1 MFDNR
6 SVFYD
11 WSRNVMSR
19 QRNWEMILTF
29 QEPSNMYKTEVYQ
42 GLTLEQIND
51 AVEKKFEENNI
62 IGMTMRSIPVDSVA
76 LQSHNKYLNGK
87 GL

>member
-1 MFDNR
+1 MT
-6 SVFYD
+6 
-11 WSRNVMSR
+11 R

-42 GLTLEQIND
+42 GLTLEQINE
-51 AVEKKFEENNI
+51 AMERKFEDNKI
-62 IGMTMRSIPVDSVA
+62 IGMTMRTMPMDVIA
-76 LQSHNKYLNGK
+76 LESHNKYLNGK

>member
-1 MFDNR
+1 MNA
-6 SVFYD
+6 
-11 WSRNVMSR
+11 

-42 GLTLEQIND
+42 GLTFKQSYD
-51 AVEKKFEENNI
+51 AVESKFEKNKI
-62 IGMTMRSIPVDSVA
+62 IGMTMRSMPMDSVA
-76 LQSHNKYLNGK
+76 LQSHNKYLNGE

>member
-1 MFDNR
+1 MT
-6 SVFYD
+6 
-11 WSRNVMSR
+11 R

-42 GLTLEQIND
+42 GLTLEQINE
-51 AVEKKFEENNI
+51 AMERKFEENRI
-62 IGMTMRSIPVDSVA
+62 IGMTMRTMPMDVVA
-76 LQSHNKYLNGK
+76 LESHNKYLNGK

>member
-1 MFDNR
+1 MT
-6 SVFYD
+6 
-11 WSRNVMSR
+11 R

-42 GLTLEQIND
+42 GLTLEQINE
-51 AVEKKFEENNI
+51 AMERKFEDNKI
-62 IGMTMRSIPVDSVA
+62 IGMTMRTMPMDVIA
-76 LQSHNKYLNGK
+76 LESHNKYLNGE

>member
-1 MFDNR
+1 
-6 SVFYD
+6 
-11 WSRNVMSR
+11 
-19 QRNWEMILTF
+19 
-29 QEPSNMYKTEVYQ
+29 MYKTEVYQ

>member
-1 MFDNR
+1 
-6 SVFYD
+6 
-11 WSRNVMSR
+11 MSR

>member
-1 MFDNR
+1 MT
-6 SVFYD
+6 
-11 WSRNVMSR
+11 R

-42 GLTLEQIND
+42 GLTLEQINE
-51 AVEKKFEENNI
+51 AMERKFQKNRI
-62 IGMTMRSIPVDSVA
+62 IGMTMRTMPMDVVA
-76 LQSHNKYLNGK
+76 LESHNKYLNGK

>member
-1 MFDNR
+1 
-6 SVFYD
+6 
-11 WSRNVMSR
+11 
-19 QRNWEMILTF
+19 MILTF

>member
-1 MFDNR
+1 
-6 SVFYD
+6 
-11 WSRNVMSR
+11 MSR

-29 QEPSNMYKTEVYQ
+29 QEPSNMYKTEVYK

>member
-1 MFDNR
+1 MT
-6 SVFYD
+6 
-11 WSRNVMSR
+11 R

-42 GLTLEQIND
+42 GLTLEQINE
-51 AVEKKFEENNI
+51 AMELKFEKNKI
-62 IGMTMRSIPVDSVA
+62 IGMTMRTMPMDVVA
-76 LQSHNKYLNGK
+76 LESHNKYLNGK

>member
-1 MFDNR
+1 MT
-6 SVFYD
+6 
-11 WSRNVMSR
+11 R

-42 GLTLEQIND
+42 GLTLEQINE
-51 AVEKKFEENNI
+51 AMERKFEDNKI
-62 IGMTMRSIPVDSVA
+62 IGMTMRTMPMDVVA
-76 LQSHNKYLNGK
+76 LESHNKYLNGK

>member
-1 MFDNR
+1 
-6 SVFYD
+6 
-11 WSRNVMSR
+11 MSR

-29 QEPSNMYKTEVYQ
+29 QEPSNIYKTEVYQ

>member
-1 MFDNR
+1 MT
-6 SVFYD
+6 
-11 WSRNVMSR
+11 R

-42 GLTLEQIND
+42 GLTLEQINE
-51 AVEKKFEENNI
+51 AMERKFEENRI
-62 IGMTMRSIPVDSVA
+62 IGMTMRTMPMDVIA
-76 LQSHNKYLNGK
+76 LESHNKYLNGK

>member
-1 MFDNR
+1 MT
-6 SVFYD
+6 
-11 WSRNVMSR
+11 R

-42 GLTLEQIND
+42 GLTLEQINE
-51 AVEKKFEENNI
+51 AMESKFEENRI
-62 IGMTMRSIPVDSVA
+62 IGMTMRTMPMDVVA
-76 LQSHNKYLNGK
+76 LESHNKYLNGK

>member
-1 MFDNR
+1 
-6 SVFYD
+6 
-11 WSRNVMSR
+11 MSR
-19 QRNWEMILTF
+19 QRNLEMILTF